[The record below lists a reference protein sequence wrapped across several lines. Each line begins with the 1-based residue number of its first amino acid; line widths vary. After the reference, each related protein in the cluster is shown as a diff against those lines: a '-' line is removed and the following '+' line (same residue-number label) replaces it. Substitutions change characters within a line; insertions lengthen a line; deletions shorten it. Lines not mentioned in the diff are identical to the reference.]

1 MVQWS
6 IMWLLVLI
14 VLGWLQ
20 WSPAINIVR
29 ADVIKQTRSRQPSLC
44 EDSDDERLGVSKRTR
59 SKSEDDPND
68 GTTGTKLY
76 PTGILRLKDRAG
88 VRGILASPL
97 SDR

>member
-1 MVQWS
+1 M
-6 IMWLLVLI
+6 
-14 VLGWLQ
+14 
-20 WSPAINIVR
+20 R

-76 PTGILRLKDRAG
+76 PTGILHLKDRAG

-97 SDR
+97 SVGSVKGVSAVLVGLQSSLCSYYFYF